1 MNHAMLQRIVEEV
14 AARLRRRA
22 LSTATL
28 SVAQLGEADIRSL
41 LCQHASLRIVQVAI
55 EDIVDVA
62 ADWARWIRVIVEV
75 EELLVVERLDRL
87 EDVKERDLV
96 ERARDLDAARA
107 ARDLD
112 EPSLLELGHRLA
124 DDDGVDIDTAREEVA
139 RELVLVPECLDA
151 GKDVDRDGEPTRN
164 LHRIPLLSHT
174 AFNL

>member
-62 ADWARWIRVIVEV
+62 ADRAGRIRIVVEV
-75 EELLVVERLDRL
+75 EEMIVVDGLDGL
-87 EDVKERDLV
+87 EDV
-96 ERARDLDAARA
+96 
-107 ARDLD
+107 
-112 EPSLLELGHRLA
+112 
-124 DDDGVDIDTAREEVA
+124 
-139 RELVLVPECLDA
+139 
-151 GKDVDRDGEPTRN
+151 
-164 LHRIPLLSHT
+164 
-174 AFNL
+174 

>member
-62 ADWARWIRVIVEV
+62 ADRAGRIRIVVEV
-75 EELLVVERLDRL
+75 EELLVVKRLNRL

-112 EPSLLELGHRLA
+112 EPGLAAPAMAQRQKAQLDHMAEKAGAKVVYLGDTLQLQ
-124 DDDGVDIDTAREEVA
+124 GVE
-139 RELVLVPECLDA
+139 A
-151 GKDVDRDGEPTRN
+151 GKPFELAQRDGME
-164 LHRIPLLSHT
+164 T
-174 AFNL
+174 AYKIGRAHV